1 MFGISGRAPRNL
13 KGLRPEP
20 VEELAPL
27 DPSFIGRARV
37 FVVVGDVG
45 KPAEVQQEESL
56 QQNIPAGAA
65 AYAP

>member
-1 MFGISGRAPRNL
+1 MFGVSGAAHTDL

-27 DPSFIGRARV
+27 DPSFIGRVRV

-56 QQNIPAGAA
+56 QQNVPARAA
-65 AYAP
+65 AHAP